1 MVGSFPRSIQRNDL
15 HQSPPA
21 LLDSSKILYPSLVR
35 ITEKRIAVQRSE
47 QQKAKAMAMTPE
59 ETELP
64 GCDTSS
70 RLVAAGVEDPAFA
83 GRRCRYSARAL
94 DRPAGGGG
102 RSAPSG

>member
-21 LLDSSKILYPSLVR
+21 LLYSSKILYPSLVR
-35 ITEKRIAVQRSE
+35 ITEKIIIAVQRSE
-47 QQKAKAMAMTPE
+47 QGKVTPE

-70 RLVAAGVEDPAFA
+70 RLVPEEREDPALP

-102 RSAPSG
+102 WSAPSG